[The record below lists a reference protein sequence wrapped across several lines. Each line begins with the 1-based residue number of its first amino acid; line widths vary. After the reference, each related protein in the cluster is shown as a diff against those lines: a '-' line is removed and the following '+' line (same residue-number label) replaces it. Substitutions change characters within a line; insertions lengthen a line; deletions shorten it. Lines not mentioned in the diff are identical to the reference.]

1 MSRPPPSPTSSP
13 WVTPVVIIVGLAA
26 LVGLFFSLPQP
37 QVSPAV
43 VTSPALVQKPTPS
56 QKNIEPPDSPQVVG
70 APAPVPRQIVP
81 EGLAKLKKLM
91 EVPSAVPNEAVL
103 TFKNPAAM
111 KRFIAKAASLGL
123 RVLTSIDALNA
134 VRVGYSDLGNLHRYL
149 TSVGTDVDAP
159 ISEPH
164 HYMATPPLQ
173 KAKDNQGGTSPVGAS
188 YLNAINASG
197 DRSTWGA
204 GVTVAVLDS
213 GIMAH
218 PTFDQAQVT
227 HIDLVMDG
235 KTMHSHGTSV
245 ASLIAGQDGQVPG
258 VAPAAKLL
266 DIRVANDKGMS
277 FSTLLAQGIIEAV
290 ARGAQVINI
299 SLGGYDDSQVL
310 RRAVEYAQQKG
321 AIIVAA
327 AGNDAYQNLAYPA
340 AYDSVISVGSVDKN
354 SRQAYFSNS
363 GTGLDIAAPGVG
375 LPVAWDTDKAAS
387 ASGTSQSAGVVSGAV
402 ATYLSWGVPGRD
414 IPRRLQANARAT
426 GAPPVQVGSG
436 VVWLRR

>member
-1 MSRPPPSPTSSP
+1 MVIVVGVVALLGLYFSLRQPPSIAASP
-13 WVTPVVIIVGLAA
+13 
-26 LVGLFFSLPQP
+26 
-37 QVSPAV
+37 
-43 VTSPALVQKPTPS
+43 
-56 QKNIEPPDSPQVVG
+56 
-70 APAPVPRQIVP
+70 APAPVRPASAAASTPAVTAAEKPASPPPPFSPAPIVP

-91 EVPSAVPNEAVL
+91 EIPSAVPNEAVL
-103 TFKNPAAM
+103 TFKNAEAR
-111 KRFIAKAASLGL
+111 KRFMAKAASLGL
-123 RVLTSIDALNA
+123 RVLASIDALNA
-134 VRVGYSDLGNLHRYL
+134 VRVGYDDLGSLHRYL
-149 TSVGTDVDAP
+149 TSAGSGADAP
-159 ISEPH
+159 IAEPH
-164 HYMATPPLQ
+164 HYLGTPPLQ
-173 KAKDNQGGTSPVGAS
+173 KAKDNQGGNSPEGIA

-218 PTFDQAQVT
+218 PTFDPAQVT

-266 DIRVANDKGMS
+266 DIRIANDKGMS
-277 FSTLLAQGIIEAV
+277 VSTLLAQGIIEAV
-290 ARGAQVINI
+290 GRGAQVINI
-299 SLGGYDDSQVL
+299 SLGGYDESQVL
-310 RRAVEYAQQKG
+310 RRAVQYAQQKG

-363 GTGLDIAAPGVG
+363 GNGLDIAAPGVG
-375 LPVAWDTDKAAS
+375 LPVAWETDKAAS

-402 ATYLSWGVPGRD
+402 AAYLSWGVPARD
-414 IPRRLQANARAT
+414 ISRLLRANARAT
-426 GAPPVQVGSG
+426 GAPPAQVGSG
-436 VVWLRR
+436 IVWLRR